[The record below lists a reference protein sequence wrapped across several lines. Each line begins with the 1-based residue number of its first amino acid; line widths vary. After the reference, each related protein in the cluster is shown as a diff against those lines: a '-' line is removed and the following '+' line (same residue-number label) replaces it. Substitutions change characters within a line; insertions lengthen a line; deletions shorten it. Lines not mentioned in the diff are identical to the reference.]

1 MPPSPTI
8 PSAQRASGRRAGPN
22 IVGISKPPRSRQ
34 NHNEMT
40 VSALNN
46 LVREVKNE
54 RQTLLKDI
62 SNNLMNQTAQI
73 CELNA
78 NSKMHFELD
87 RELREEMDK
96 RNDERSQKRHEELLS
111 ALQTA
116 QRPIGPLNPSDGNN
130 SNPKSTLWQKV
141 KAAEIFVKLKV
152 TEQVLDPSLGLDIY
166 QAMQGTSRMPSSL
179 IMQSARFVL
188 GDETQNNDIMRFL
201 NQKVSPE
208 GSRSSLQKVY
218 SYISPANGRALEPI
232 RNELIKA
239 FRNEMDRSLV
249 LPNLPSNDC
258 EAQDSDA
265 EPNVDNVT
273 AREAVDI
280 AKELFDSGS
289 YKTDDAYNDCWA
301 AAWKGARRKCRAQIR
316 LYVSFLKDFNSE
328 SVPTLPIITTD
339 VVEKKDIS
347 IFSLGFLHMKVARH
361 MQDVCNGETGGI
373 KRAHSPHWGREVRA
387 LDRKLKLF
395 VSSNSLESVS
405 VKANGLNVKRLL
417 SEEEYNYL
425 EEHY

>member
-22 IVGISKPPRSRQ
+22 TVGISKPPRSRQ

-78 NSKMHFELD
+78 NIKMHFELD

-130 SNPKSTLWQKV
+130 SNPKSTLW
-141 KAAEIFVKLKV
+141 
-152 TEQVLDPSLGLDIY
+152 
-166 QAMQGTSRMPSSL
+166 
-179 IMQSARFVL
+179 QSARFVL

-265 EPNVDNVT
+265 EHNVDNVT

-361 MQDVCNGETGGI
+361 MQDVCNGERGGI